1 MNTDLISEFF
11 KIIKR
16 LEKELF
22 DNGIEIPEEVQ
33 KMIREL

>member
-1 MNTDLISEFF
+1 MHTDLISEFF

>member
-22 DNGIEIPEEVQ
+22 DKGIEIPEEVQ

>member
-1 MNTDLISEFF
+1 MNTDLISDFF

-22 DNGIEIPEEVQ
+22 DNGIEIPEEVL
-33 KMIREL
+33 KMIKEL

>member
-1 MNTDLISEFF
+1 MTTDLISDFF

-33 KMIREL
+33 KMIKDL